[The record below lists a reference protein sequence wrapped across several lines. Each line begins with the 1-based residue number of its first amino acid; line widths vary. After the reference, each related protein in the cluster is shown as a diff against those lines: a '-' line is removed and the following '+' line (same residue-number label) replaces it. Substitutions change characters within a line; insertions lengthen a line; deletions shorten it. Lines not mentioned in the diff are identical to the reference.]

1 MELIKK
7 FYINIKFSMN
17 SKNKVNYDQLE
28 PGKKYYIEY
37 NKSFDK
43 YNNLFEDF
51 YRIPYS
57 LEKGKFI
64 KNIKTVA
71 FEENNPEAFNYLNS
85 KPGFVNIKLIK
96 GNQYVLNSISDKDNI
111 YSRDPQWYNFYTYY
125 K

>member
-1 MELIKK
+1 
-7 FYINIKFSMN
+7 MN

-28 PGKKYYIEY
+28 YGKNYYIEY

-71 FEENNPEAFNYLNS
+71 FEENNPEAFNYLERWV
-85 KPGFVNIKLIK
+85 F
-96 GNQYVLNSISDKDNI
+96 
-111 YSRDPQWYNFYTYY
+111 
-125 K
+125 